1 MFKLSS
7 LIIAPRNVGSF
18 PALPFR
24 LEEDNTSRLWLMCG
38 LILVAFVFV
47 LVPAQVFDPRLFEG
61 SPIWHKPIKFALSL
75 AIHFFTLAIL
85 AQQISRQYRVTKT
98 LTFFAYASVFSA
110 MFELIYISI
119 QAGRG
124 RQSHFNSETGFEAA
138 MYGAMGIAALLLV
151 AVSFVLGVMIW
162 RFSRYR
168 LSQTQS
174 IASNLSVGDA
184 NLGLRWG
191 SIIGLTLGSLLTLV
205 FAGYMSISG
214 SHYIGQEVGQ
224 ASTVPIVGWSRSV
237 GDLRI
242 PHFIATHLMQ
252 ILPLIG
258 LISDTLNWR
267 SKPVMIVSTLVL
279 AGFSVVSFLIAIAGR
294 PLLGG

>member
-7 LIIAPRNVGSF
+7 LITAPINVGPF

-24 LEEDNTSRLWLMCG
+24 LEEDNTSRLWVMCS
-38 LILVAFVFV
+38 LIMVAFVFI
-47 LVPAQVFDPRLFEG
+47 LVPAQVFDPRLFED

-98 LTFFAYASVFSA
+98 LTFFAYASVLSA

-138 MYGAMGIAALLLV
+138 MYSLMGIGSLFLV
-151 AVSFVLGVMIW
+151 AVSFVLGVTIW

-168 LSQTQS
+168 LTQTES
-174 IASNLSVGDA
+174 IASNLSTCDA

-191 SIIGLTLGSLLTLV
+191 SIIGLTLGSILTLA

-214 SHYIGQEVGQ
+214 SHHIGQEVGQ
-224 ASTVPIVGWSRSV
+224 ASAVPIVGWSRTI

-267 SKPVMIVSTLVL
+267 SKPVMIASTLVL
-279 AGFSVVSFLIAIAGR
+279 TGFSVVSFLIAFAGR
-294 PLLGG
+294 PLFGG